1 MFSPQKYR
9 FCFGG
14 PFLKTCFMV
23 WERGCW
29 LMMVTNV
36 CVSVFSLL
44 YRVVMVELRFVL
56 LRVVL
61 LRVVWLID

>member
-29 LMMVTNV
+29 FMMVTNV

-44 YRVVMVELRFVL
+44 YRVVMVEWMVVFLRCGISWFGC
-56 LRVVL
+56 
-61 LRVVWLID
+61 LID

>member
-1 MFSPQKYR
+1 
-9 FCFGG
+9 
-14 PFLKTCFMV
+14 MV

-44 YRVVMVELRFVL
+44 YRVVMVEWMVVFLRCGISW
-56 LRVVL
+56 
-61 LRVVWLID
+61 VVWLIDKKY